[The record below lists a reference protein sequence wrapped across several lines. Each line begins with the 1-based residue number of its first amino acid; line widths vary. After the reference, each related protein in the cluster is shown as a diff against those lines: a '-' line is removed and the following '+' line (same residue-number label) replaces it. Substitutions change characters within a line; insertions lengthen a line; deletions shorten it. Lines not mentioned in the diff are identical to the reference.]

1 MIRNSYN
8 ACTEECHPESRAYQH
23 VRLFQHTT
31 GLSTSWS
38 FFVDDTTASEIVHKG
53 DVSNA
58 QSITDQVILW
68 SQENRRHLNPNK
80 CKGFRILFARNPEE
94 FHAVVV
100 EGKELDVVSSA
111 KPLGL
116 TISNNLKWNAHVDD
130 LIKKASKR
138 LYF

>member
-1 MIRNSYN
+1 MIRNSYSARTN
-8 ACTEECHPESRAYQH
+8 TYDYFNIPA
-23 VRLFQHTT
+23 
-31 GLSTSWS
+31 GLSTSWPL
-38 FFVDDTTASEIVHKG
+38 FVDDNTASEIVYKG

-68 SQENRRHLNPNK
+68 SQENKRTNV
-80 CKGFRILFARNPEE
+80 KGFRISFARNPEE
-94 FHAVVV
+94 FHAADV

-130 LIKKASKR
+130 LIKQAS
-138 LYF
+138 

>member
-1 MIRNSYN
+1 MIRNSYSARTN
-8 ACTEECHPESRAYQH
+8 TYDYFNIPA
-23 VRLFQHTT
+23 
-31 GLSTSWS
+31 GLSTSWPL
-38 FFVDDTTASEIVHKG
+38 FVDDNTASEIVYKG

-68 SQENRRHLNPNK
+68 SQENKRTNV
-80 CKGFRILFARNPEE
+80 KGFRISFARNPEE
-94 FHAVVV
+94 FHAADV

-130 LIKKASKR
+130 LIKQASKR
-138 LYF
+138 VYF

>member
-1 MIRNSYN
+1 M
-8 ACTEECHPESRAYQH
+8 
-23 VRLFQHTT
+23 RLFQHTT

-38 FFVDDTTASEIVHKG
+38 FFVDDTTASEIIHKG

-68 SQENRRHLNPNK
+68 LQEDRMYLNPDK
-80 CKGFRILFARNPEE
+80 CKGFRISFARNPKE

-100 EGKELDVVSSA
+100 EGKELEVVSSA
-111 KPLGL
+111 KPLGFA
-116 TISNNLKWNAHVDD
+116 INDNLKWNADEDD

-138 LYF
+138 LLRG